1 MITNTELVRQPAI
14 HFKKHGFY
22 NNAPAGTK
30 EWEDYWD
37 MQKDRCL
44 NGYSVGDLA
53 VTGYHYWYL
62 NFYPILRVDDNAL
75 KGESDKGVRKT
86 KDFPAFWDGD
96 YNYFWAQE
104 IARNGISDED
114 YNNLGLRINIKQRDG
129 GHHLAVLKARGKG
142 FSYKHGSMLA
152 RNYHL
157 IRESKGFAMASE
169 KEYLTK
175 DGLLTKAWDN
185 IQFIDEH
192 TAWRQPRLIDRQ
204 IHKMSGYKRNI
215 AGTDVERGQKS
226 QIMGVSLKDDVEKAR
241 GKRGELIF
249 FEEAGKLPGLK
260 KAWEVT
266 RPSVEDGAYVAGQ
279 IIAFGTGG
287 EEGENIEGLE
297 EIFYNPEAY
306 NAIAINNQWDEGA
319 DGTTCS
325 FFFPDTWNFSGFMD
339 GDGNSNV
346 EETREHLEE
355 KRKAKKKAPDPSAL
369 SQYVA
374 EHPFTPAEATTQTS
388 TNIFPIAELQAHM
401 NTIKAKGLE
410 KYGVPGKLYYSDK
423 GVKFRPSDKVKPI
436 TKYPHG
442 RNQDLSGSVV
452 VYQTPYRNSNGKV
465 PKNLYVA
472 CHDPYAHDS
481 STDMSS
487 LGATFILKRTNRLD
501 QSFSE
506 CVVASYVGRPNTQDE
521 YNRIMFMLAEYYNC
535 KIAFENN
542 RGNVVEYAKR
552 MNQLHMLE
560 EQFDVITNVEKQTKS
575 RSNVSRKF
583 GIHMTKTRKEQ
594 AEIYVRDWLNEMIGA
609 DEEGNT
615 KLRLHNIFDVP
626 LLQELI
632 KFNKKGNFDRVSA
645 LFIGMYYLKELHS
658 RKVTEEVESPYEDF
672 FLNQK
677 HFQ

>member
-1 MITNTELVRQPAI
+1 MITNTEYVRQEAL
-14 HFKKHGFY
+14 HFRKYGYY

-37 MQKDRCL
+37 LQKDRCL
-44 NGYSVGDLA
+44 NGYSVGDLSI
-53 VTGYHYWYL
+53 TGYHYWYL
-62 NFYPILRVDDNAL
+62 NFSPILRIADEAL
-75 KGESDKGVRKT
+75 IGASGRSVRKT

-96 YNYFWAQE
+96 YTYFWVQE
-104 IARNGISDED
+104 IARNGISEEK
-114 YNNLGLRINIKQRDG
+114 YNSLDLPVEIKLLDG

-157 IRESKGFAMASE
+157 LRESKGFAMASE

-175 DGLLTKAWDN
+175 DGLLTKAWDY
-185 IQFIDEH
+185 ISFIDEN
-192 TAWRQPRLIDRQ
+192 TPWRQPRLIDQ
-204 IHKMSGYKRNI
+204 TIHKMSGYKRNI
-215 AGTDVERGQKS
+215 AGTDVERGMKS

-266 RPSVEDGAYVAGQ
+266 RPSVEDGSFTAGQ

-306 NAIAINNQWDEGA
+306 NAIALNNQWDEGA
-319 DGTTCS
+319 DGTSCS
-325 FFFPDTWNFSGFMD
+325 FFFPDYWNFPGFMD
-339 GDGNSNV
+339 TDGNSNV
-346 EETREHLEE
+346 EATTEYLEE
-355 KRKAKKKAPDPSAL
+355 QRRKKKKAPDPSAL

-388 TNIFPIAELQAHM
+388 TNIFPIAELQAHL
-401 NTIKAKGLE
+401 NTIRARGLE
-410 KYGVPGKLYYSDK
+410 SYGVAGNLYYSDK
-423 GVKFRPSDKVKPI
+423 GVKFRPNDKAKPI
-436 TKYPHG
+436 IKYPHSK
-442 RNQDLSGSVV
+442 NQDLSGAVV
-452 VYQTPYRNSNGKV
+452 VYQTPYRDADGQV
-465 PKNLYVA
+465 PKNMYIA
-472 CHDPYAHDS
+472 CHDPYAHDQ

-487 LGATFILKRTNRLD
+487 LGSVHILKRTNRVD
-501 QSFSE
+501 QSFND
-506 CVVASYVGRPNTQDE
+506 CVVASYTGRPKTQDE
-521 YNRIMFMLAEYYNC
+521 YNRVMFMLAEYYGC

-552 MNQLHMLE
+552 MKQLHMLE
-560 EQFDVITNVEKQTKS
+560 EQFDVITNTD
-575 RSNVSRKF
+575 RSGFKKPTVNRKF
-583 GIHMTKTRKEQ
+583 GIHMTTQRKEQ
-594 AEIYVRDWLNEMIGA
+594 AEIYVRDWLNEVVGS
-609 DEEGNT
+609 DQDGNT
-615 KLRLHNIFDVP
+615 KLRLHNLFNVP
-626 LLQELI
+626 LIQELI

-658 RKVTEEVESPYEDF
+658 RKVVEEVNSPHEDF
-672 FLNQK
+672 FLK
-677 HFQ
+677 KFHFQ